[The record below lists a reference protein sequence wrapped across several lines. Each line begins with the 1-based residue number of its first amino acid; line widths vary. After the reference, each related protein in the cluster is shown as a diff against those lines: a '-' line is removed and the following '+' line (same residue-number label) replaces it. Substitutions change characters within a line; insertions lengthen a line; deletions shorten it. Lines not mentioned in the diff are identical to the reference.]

1 MTNKRKVLEG
11 GGRVYMADIDVAR
24 GQEEKD
30 KFAKQYGK
38 VTFDLFIY
46 VFEMSHQFNKVF
58 LLGFLIYDDG
68 FTLLKK

>member
-38 VTFDLFIY
+38 VNFDLFIF
-46 VFEMSHQFNKVF
+46 VFEMFRQFF
-58 LLGFLIYDDG
+58 YLASSFMMMSLLF
-68 FTLLKK
+68 